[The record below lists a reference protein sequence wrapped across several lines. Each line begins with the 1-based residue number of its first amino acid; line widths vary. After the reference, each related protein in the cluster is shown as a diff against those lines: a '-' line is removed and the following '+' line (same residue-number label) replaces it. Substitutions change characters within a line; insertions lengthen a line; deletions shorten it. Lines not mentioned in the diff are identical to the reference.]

1 MGAKGREF
9 VAAEFNWEQVAK
21 QFVSMYEDV
30 MELFGGKKA
39 LNVLRPSDSNQ
50 PED

>member
-9 VAAEFNWEQVAK
+9 VTAAFGWGRIAR
-21 QFVSMYEDV
+21 QFVAMYEEV

-39 LNVLRPSDSNQ
+39 RNVLRPSDS
-50 PED
+50 